1 MKVTLRRIV
10 ATATALFLCIG
21 PGLAAPSAPADL
33 AGRIFDSDFRTPATG
48 LTVQALAEGEKT
60 PTASA
65 STDDA
70 GRFRLADVP
79 RGDYTLVF
87 LDEAGTARAAT
98 RVEAGTRQGEHLM
111 LALPEVAPGQT
122 EEEDDDGGILAWI
135 SSPTGATITMVA
147 GAVVLAVLVDEAVGD
162 DDDDLDLPPPDVS
175 PSSPG
180 DE

>member
-10 ATATALFLCIG
+10 ATATALFLCLG

-33 AGRIFDSDFRTPATG
+33 AGRIFDSDFRSPATG

-122 EEEDDDGGILAWI
+122 EEDDDGGILAWI